1 MAKEFEL
8 TEAEEAYYDTHRSK
22 FEDTLS
28 EAICECI
35 KAKEADPIDGMIR
48 ALQKKRQTKH
58 TSPPEAPS
66 KWTKVQDILKKARE
80 RDQEAREDDPADP
93 SGLAREFEWS
103 MDRWL
108 QQLKVHEIIADILDG
123 EAKKRTDPEGE
134 RETAPKEPKK
144 ESHGILYVRN
154 LQALEQEVGA
164 VVLEPVDKRHV
175 THNSIRLTAASR
187 SSSALPVE

>member
-8 TEAEEAYYDTHRSK
+8 TEAEEAYCDTHRSK

-28 EAICECI
+28 DAICECI

-48 ALQKKRQTKH
+48 ALQKKRQTNH
-58 TSPPEAPS
+58 TSAPDAPS
-66 KWTKVQDILKKARE
+66 KWTKTKVQDILKMAKK
-80 RDQEAREDDPADP
+80 RDQEAREDDPEDS
-93 SGLAREFEWS
+93 SGEARVDEWS

-123 EAKKRTDPEGE
+123 EAKKPTHHQRD
-134 RETAPKEPKK
+134 RETAPDEPKK

-154 LQALEQEVGA
+154 LQALRQDVGTL
-164 VVLEPVDKRHV
+164 LEPVDER
-175 THNSIRLTAASR
+175 RAASPRAAAARLDSDR
-187 SSSALPVE
+187 S